1 MINYN
6 QSFIALLNQF
16 INKMSNN
23 NDCLNKPLTQKLS
36 SGNNYFYWCHY
47 NH

>member
-16 INKMSNN
+16 INKMSYN
-23 NDCLNKPLTQKLS
+23 NDCLNKHLTQKLS
-36 SGNNYFYWCHY
+36 KFRQLLLLLLSL
-47 NH
+47 